1 MTQPTI
7 AIPLPEPEEEPPED
21 RNHNPY
27 IVAAI
32 LALSIVVLLFY
43 RLSGSQ
49 VLPDERTTM
58 AALQNNKSNHI
69 FVDVDGAVVRPGVYR
84 LRVGSRV
91 FDAIASAGGLK
102 PGADRLQIKM
112 AAKLHDE
119 EKLIVPRVGQVLPSA
134 TPDPNDTATPEVGEE
149 GPSDLP
155 PDLDPEEQSPPV
167 SQPLPELTPPV
178 EVAPDAHPSPVAVAT
193 VPPPPPVDTKPPSGA
208 ASPTP
213 AGPAPK
219 PAVEVPAASKVS
231 INRATADQ
239 FENIPGVDSKLALD
253 IVNYRKGPPP
263 HAFTSLDD
271 LTSVPGLKQAKFD
284 EILPY
289 LKL

>member
-7 AIPLPEPEEEPPED
+7 AIPLPEPEDDPPEE

-49 VLPDERTTM
+49 VVPDEQTNM
-58 AALQNNKSNHI
+58 AALQNHSKSNHI

-102 PGADRLQIKM
+102 GDADRLQIKM

-119 EKLIVPRVGQVLPSA
+119 EKLIVPRIGQVLP
-134 TPDPNDTATPEVGEE
+134 TPTATPKTHSKGEE
-149 GPSDLP
+149 DLP
-155 PDLDPEEQSPPV
+155 PEVGDNPEIPPDE
-167 SQPLPELTPPV
+167 PLPELTPPV
-178 EVAPDAHPSPVAVAT
+178 EVPPAASPSPVAAST
-193 VPPPPPVDTKPPSGA
+193 VPPPPPVDTHPPAGATPAVA
-208 ASPTP
+208 ASP
-213 AGPAPK
+213 APR
-219 PAVEVPAASKVS
+219 PEIPAANKIS
-231 INRATADQ
+231 INRASADQ
-239 FENIPGVDSKLALD
+239 LQNIPGVDAKLALD

-263 HAFTSLDD
+263 HAFTSLED
-271 LTSVPGLKQAKFD
+271 LTSVPGLKGPKFD
-284 EILPY
+284 EIQPY

>member
-1 MTQPTI
+1 MTQQTI
-7 AIPLPEPEEEPPED
+7 AIPLPEPDEEPPEE

-49 VLPDERTTM
+49 VVPDEQTNM
-58 AALQNNKSNHI
+58 AALQSHSKSNHI

-102 PGADRLQIKM
+102 GDADRLQIKM

-119 EKLIVPRVGQVLPSA
+119 EKLIVPRIGQVLP
-134 TPDPNDTATPEVGEE
+134 TPTGTPEVSETPTGE
-149 GPSDLP
+149 GDLP
-155 PDLDPEEQSPPV
+155 PELSDNPEIPAD
-167 SQPLPELTPPV
+167 QPLPELTPPV
-178 EVAPDAHPSPVAVAT
+178 EVVPAESPSPVAAGT
-193 VPPPPPVDTKPPSGA
+193 VPPPPPVDSRPPAGSATPPPPPS
-208 ASPTP
+208 
-213 AGPAPK
+213 PAPK
-219 PAVEVPAASKVS
+219 PEIPAASKVS
-231 INRATADQ
+231 INRATVDQ
-239 FENIPGVDSKLALD
+239 LQSIPGVDPKLALE

-271 LTSVPGLKQAKFD
+271 LTSVPGLKQGKFD
-284 EILPY
+284 EIQPY

>member
-1 MTQPTI
+1 MTQQTVS
-7 AIPLPEPEEEPPED
+7 IPLPEAEEEPPED

-49 VLPDERTTM
+49 LVPDEQTNM
-58 AALQNNKSNHI
+58 ASLQNHAKSNHI

-102 PGADRLQIKM
+102 PQADRLQIKM

-119 EKLIVPRVGQVLPSA
+119 DKLIIPAVGQLLPSA
-134 TPDPNDTATPEVGEE
+134 TPDISGTPRSEVGEE

-155 PDLDPEEQSPPV
+155 PGVDPGEPPPPV

-178 EVAPDAHPSPVAVAT
+178 EISPDAHPSPVAVAT
-193 VPPPPPVDTKPPSGA
+193 IPPPPPIDTKPPNGA

-213 AGPAPK
+213 PAPK
-219 PAVEVPAASKVS
+219 PVVEVSAASKVS

-239 FENIPGVDSKLALD
+239 FENIPGVGPKLALD

-284 EILPY
+284 EIQPY

>member
-7 AIPLPEPEEEPPED
+7 AIPLPEPEDDPPEE

-49 VLPDERTTM
+49 VVPDEQTNM
-58 AALQNNKSNHI
+58 AALQSKSKSNHI

-102 PGADRLQIKM
+102 GDADRLQIKM
-112 AAKLHDE
+112 AAKLRDE
-119 EKLIVPRVGQVLPSA
+119 EKLIVPRIGQILPTPTVTPGSSA
-134 TPDPNDTATPEVGEE
+134 TPVVEE
-149 GPSDLP
+149 DLP
-155 PDLDPEEQSPPV
+155 PEVSDNPEVPPD
-167 SQPLPELTPPV
+167 QPLPELTPPV
-178 EVAPDAHPSPVAVAT
+178 EVPPAASPSPVAAST
-193 VPPPPPVDTKPPSGA
+193 VPPPPPVDSHPPTGTTPAPA
-208 ASPTP
+208 AS
-213 AGPAPK
+213 AAPK
-219 PAVEVPAASKVS
+219 PDVPAASKIS
-231 INRATADQ
+231 INRASAEQ
-239 FENIPGVDSKLALD
+239 LQNIPGVDAKLALD

-271 LTSVPGLKQAKFD
+271 LTSVPGLKGPKFD
-284 EILPY
+284 EIQPY

>member
-1 MTQPTI
+1 VTKPTI
-7 AIPLPEPEEEPPED
+7 AIPLPEPEEEPPEE

-32 LALSIVVLLFY
+32 LALAVVVLLFY

-49 VLPDERTTM
+49 VVPDEQTTM
-58 AALQNNKSNHI
+58 TSLQSHTKSNQI
-69 FVDVDGAVVRPGVYR
+69 FVDVDGAVKHPGVYR

-102 PGADRLQIKM
+102 PEADRLRIKM

-119 EKLIVPRVGQVLPSA
+119 DKLIVPAVGQVLPSSTPDISA
-134 TPDPNDTATPEVGEE
+134 TPDSLGAGEE

-155 PDLDPEEQSPPV
+155 PDVDPGEPPPHV
-167 SQPLPELTPPV
+167 SQPLPRLTPPD
-178 EVAPDAHPSPVAVAT
+178 EIAPEDHRSPVSVAS
-193 VPPPPPVDTKPPSGA
+193 VPPPPPVDVKPPTGA
-208 ASPTP
+208 ATP
-213 AGPAPK
+213 PEPAPK
-219 PAVEVPAASKVS
+219 PVVEVSAASKVS

-284 EILPY
+284 

>member
-7 AIPLPEPEEEPPED
+7 AIPLPEPEDELPEE

-49 VLPDERTTM
+49 VVPVEQTNM
-58 AALQNNKSNHI
+58 AALQSRAKSNHI

-102 PGADRLQIKM
+102 GDADRLQIKM

-119 EKLIVPRVGQVLPSA
+119 EKLIVPRIGQILP
-134 TPDPNDTATPEVGEE
+134 TATAAPDASASPLGEE
-149 GPSDLP
+149 YLPPDVGDHPDLP
-155 PDLDPEEQSPPV
+155 PDE
-167 SQPLPELTPPV
+167 PLPELTPPV
-178 EVAPDAHPSPVAVAT
+178 EVPPAASPSPVAAST
-193 VPPPPPVDTKPPSGA
+193 VPPPPPVDTHPPAGA
-208 ASPTP
+208 TP
-213 AGPAPK
+213 AATNAPK
-219 PAVEVPAASKVS
+219 PEEPDVPAANRIS
-231 INRATADQ
+231 INRASADQ
-239 FENIPGVDSKLALD
+239 LQNIPGVDAKLALD

-263 HAFTSLDD
+263 HAFTSLED
-271 LTSVPGLKQAKFD
+271 LTSVPGLKGPKFD
-284 EILPY
+284 EIQPY

>member
-7 AIPLPEPEEEPPED
+7 AIPLPEPEDEPPEE

-49 VLPDERTTM
+49 VVPVEQTNM
-58 AALQNNKSNHI
+58 AALQNHSKSNHI

-102 PGADRLQIKM
+102 GDADRLQIKM
-112 AAKLHDE
+112 AAKLRDE
-119 EKLIVPRVGQVLPSA
+119 EKLIVPRIGQILPTATPDASA
-134 TPDPNDTATPEVGEE
+134 TPMGEE
-149 GPSDLP
+149 DLP
-155 PDLDPEEQSPPV
+155 PEVSENPEVPPDE
-167 SQPLPELTPPV
+167 PLPELTPPV
-178 EVAPDAHPSPVAVAT
+178 EVPPAVSPSPVAASI
-193 VPPPPPVDTKPPSGA
+193 VPPPPPVDTHPPAGATPTA
-208 ASPTP
+208 AS
-213 AGPAPK
+213 PAPK
-219 PAVEVPAASKVS
+219 PDKPDIPAASKIS
-231 INRATADQ
+231 INRASADQ
-239 FENIPGVDSKLALD
+239 LQNIPGVDAKLALD

-263 HAFTSLDD
+263 HAFTSLED
-271 LTSVPGLKQAKFD
+271 LTSVPGLKGPKFD
-284 EILPY
+284 EIQPY

>member
-7 AIPLPEPEEEPPED
+7 AIPLPEPEEEPPEE

-49 VLPDERTTM
+49 VVPDEQTGM
-58 AALQNNKSNHI
+58 AALQNHSKSNYL
-69 FVDVDGAVVRPGVYR
+69 FVDVDGAVGRPGVYR
-84 LRVGSRV
+84 LRVGSIA
-91 FDAIASAGGLK
+91 FDAVASAGGLK
-102 PGADRLQIKM
+102 PEADRLRVNM
-112 AAKLHDE
+112 AARLHDGQ
-119 EKLIVPRVGQVLPSA
+119 KLIVPRIGQEMPSA
-134 TPDPNDTATPEVGEE
+134 TPGPEVSTTPVGEE

-155 PDLDPEEQSPPV
+155 PEVSDNPEVAPP
-167 SQPLPELTPPV
+167 QPLPELTPPD
-178 EVAPDAHPSPVAVAT
+178 EVPTPVAHSSA
-193 VPPPPPVDTKPPSGA
+193 VPPPPPVDNHPPAGNVT
-208 ASPTP
+208 TP
-213 AGPAPK
+213 APAPPPVGK
-219 PAVEVPAASKVS
+219 PEIPPANRVS

-239 FENIPGVDSKLALD
+239 LQNIPGVDAKLALD

-263 HAFTSLDD
+263 HAFTSLED
-271 LTSVPGLKQAKFD
+271 LISVPGLKQAKFD
-284 EILPY
+284 EIQPY